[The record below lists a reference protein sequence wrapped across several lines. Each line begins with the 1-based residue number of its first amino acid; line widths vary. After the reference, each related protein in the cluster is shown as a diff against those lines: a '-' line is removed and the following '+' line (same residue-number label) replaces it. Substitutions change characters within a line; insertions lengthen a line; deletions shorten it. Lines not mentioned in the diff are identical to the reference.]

1 MAGKQDRRENGMLP
15 GYGSVTQPA
24 YAILSLLVECV
35 PSEGVFLAVPQCF
48 GGVLGGMMHDAMIS
62 LATYTISIS
71 QKYVLFD
78 CHCMTKVSRRLPAKG
93 N

>member
-1 MAGKQDRRENGMLP
+1 
-15 GYGSVTQPA
+15 
-24 YAILSLLVECV
+24 
-35 PSEGVFLAVPQCF
+35 
-48 GGVLGGMMHDAMIS
+48 MHDAMIS

-78 CHCMTKVSRRLPAKG
+78 CHCMTKVSKRLPAKG

>member
-1 MAGKQDRRENGMLP
+1 M
-15 GYGSVTQPA
+15 
-24 YAILSLLVECV
+24 
-35 PSEGVFLAVPQCF
+35 PQCF

-78 CHCMTKVSRRLPAKG
+78 CHCMTKGSEKAASQGELTVWQRSAAKR
-93 N
+93 